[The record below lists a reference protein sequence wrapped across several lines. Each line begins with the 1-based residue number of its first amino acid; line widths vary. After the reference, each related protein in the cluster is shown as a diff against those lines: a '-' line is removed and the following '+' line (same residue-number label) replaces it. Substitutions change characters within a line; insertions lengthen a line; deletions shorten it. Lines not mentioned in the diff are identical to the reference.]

1 MHKLLHQSGSRRV
14 LGVAVGFFR
23 SSMRRSLLCQDETQY
38 MSIAYS
44 LNSVTSHS
52 VRHATLHE
60 GSTLK
65 SWLILKK
72 CMPFA
77 VPNPK
82 SSLVVLRTFEMLMS
96 KSFTSWI
103 FTSVGGWFA

>member
-14 LGVAVGFFR
+14 LGAAEGFFR
-23 SSMRRSLLCQDETQY
+23 SSMRRSLLCQEETQY

-44 LNSVTSHS
+44 LNSVTSQS
-52 VRHATLHE
+52 GTHATLHD

-65 SWLILKK
+65 SGLILKK

-77 VPNPK
+77 VPKPK

-96 KSFTSWI
+96 KSFTS
-103 FTSVGGWFA
+103 